1 MKQAAIGKKIK
12 LEQHGDHRGSLA
24 VVESQRHIP
33 FSIERAYYLYGLSAN
48 SERAGHAHK
57 ELRQLIIAVAG
68 SFDVILDNGKDT
80 ETHHLNSPDTGL
92 IIDTNTWRVINR
104 FSSDAVCLVLASTPY
119 DESDY
124 FRDYSAF
131 LESLK

>member
-1 MKQAAIGKKIK
+1 MIGSRIDLDKHI
-12 LEQHGDHRGSLA
+12 DPRGALA
-24 VVESQRHIP
+24 VLESGRHVP
-33 FSIERAYYLYGLSAN
+33 FSIERVYYLYDLSAN

-80 ETHHLNSPDTGL
+80 ETHHLHLPDSGL
-92 IIDTNTWRVINR
+92 LIDPGVWRVINR
-104 FSSDAVCLVLASTPY
+104 ISSDAICLVIASAPY

-124 FRDYSAF
+124 YRDYDAF
-131 LESLK
+131 LESAK